1 MDIRKEFLEFFEK
14 KGHKIAPSSP
24 LVPDDATLL
33 FTNAGMVPF
42 KGIFT
47 GEVPRPNPP
56 RHTSCQTCIRAG
68 GKHNDL
74 DNVGYTARHHTFF
87 EMLGNFSFGDYFK
100 KDAIA
105 YAWEFVTEVLKLPKD
120 RLYVTVH
127 EEDDE
132 AYLMWQEHIA
142 KERIYKFGDKDNFWQ
157 MGDTG
162 PCGPC
167 SEIFYDQG
175 EENFK
180 SDEDYMGGD
189 GDRFLEIWNLVFMQ
203 YEKHP
208 DGSKTLLPKPS
219 IDTGMGLERVTAIK
233 EGKFSNFDSSLFM
246 PIINAISSLANKPY
260 EYKSG
265 ASFRVIADHLR
276 SATFLLAQGTTFD
289 KEGRGYVLRRIVR
302 RALRHGYLL
311 GFKQPFMYKLVD
323 VVCELMGGHYEY
335 LDEKKAFVKEQLKS
349 EEERFL
355 STIENGINIFNE
367 ELKNTKDIFSGEV
380 AFKLYDTYGFPLDL
394 TTDMLREKGI
404 KVDEKTFDELMQKQK
419 DASKAAWKGSGDKV
433 ASGEFKTLL
442 DKFGENEFVGYDN
455 LCFNSKLLGALD
467 DEFKVDDNGV
477 WLLFDKTPFYATSGG
492 QNYDKGEIYS
502 GDELVARVLEVE
514 KFYGLNLCKVEK
526 LKNLQTNEI
535 YTLCVDSTRRNQIAA
550 HHSATHLLHYA
561 LREVLGD
568 TATQAGS
575 FVDFDRLRFDLNYIR
590 ALSPGELKKVESIVN
605 DMIFKAD
612 TKKTELLSIEEA
624 KQSGA
629 IALFDTKYGKKVR
642 VLTLGRSKELCG
654 GTHVENTANIGLFAI
669 VKESGVSAG
678 VRRIEAVASKSA
690 YEYLN
695 SYKNELEN
703 VKLELKTN
711 DIVKS
716 FDKLK
721 NDIKELKSVANKGNQ
736 TYNATDINGVS
747 VCVSEYDGIDIKAS
761 VDEFK
766 NKYQK
771 AVIVLISQ
779 KDDKVNIAVGSKDN
793 AVKAGAL
800 AKEVAMFLGGNGGGR
815 DDFATAGAKDTSKI
829 PQALDLALKLIKERL
844 V

>member
-1 MDIRKEFLEFFEK
+1 
-14 KGHKIAPSSP
+14 
-24 LVPDDATLL
+24 
-33 FTNAGMVPF
+33 
-42 KGIFT
+42 
-47 GEVPRPNPP
+47 
-56 RHTSCQTCIRAG
+56 
-68 GKHNDL
+68 
-74 DNVGYTARHHTFF
+74 
-87 EMLGNFSFGDYFK
+87 
-100 KDAIA
+100 
-105 YAWEFVTEVLKLPKD
+105 
-120 RLYVTVH
+120 
-127 EEDDE
+127 
-132 AYLMWQEHIA
+132 
-142 KERIYKFGDKDNFWQ
+142 
-157 MGDTG
+157 
-162 PCGPC
+162 
-167 SEIFYDQG
+167 
-175 EENFK
+175 
-180 SDEDYMGGD
+180 
-189 GDRFLEIWNLVFMQ
+189 
-203 YEKHP
+203 
-208 DGSKTLLPKPS
+208 
-219 IDTGMGLERVTAIK
+219 
-233 EGKFSNFDSSLFM
+233 
-246 PIINAISSLANKPY
+246 
-260 EYKSG
+260 
-265 ASFRVIADHLR
+265 
-276 SATFLLAQGTTFD
+276 
-289 KEGRGYVLRRIVR
+289 
-302 RALRHGYLL
+302 
-311 GFKQPFMYKLVD
+311 
-323 VVCELMGGHYEY
+323 
-335 LDEKKAFVKEQLKS
+335 
-349 EEERFL
+349 
-355 STIENGINIFNE
+355 
-367 ELKNTKDIFSGEV
+367 
-380 AFKLYDTYGFPLDL
+380 
-394 TTDMLREKGI
+394 MLREKGI

-502 GDELVARVLEVE
+502 GNELVARVLEVE

-526 LKNLQTNEI
+526 LKNLQANEI
-535 YTLCVDSTRRNQIAA
+535 YTLCVDSSRRNQIAA

-575 FVDFDRLRFDLNYIR
+575 FVDFDRLRFDFNYIR
-590 ALSPGELKKVESIVN
+590 ALSLDELKKVESIVN

-629 IALFDTKYGKKVR
+629 IALFDTKYGEKVR
-642 VLTLGRSKELCG
+642 VLTLGKSKELCG

-703 VKLELKTN
+703 AKLELKTN
-711 DIVKS
+711 DIIKS

-721 NDIKELKSVANKGNQ
+721 NDIKELKSAASKGSQ
-736 TYNATDINGVS
+736 TYNAIDINGVS

-844 V
+844 A

>member
-1 MDIRKEFLEFFEK
+1 M
-14 KGHKIAPSSP
+14 
-24 LVPDDATLL
+24 PDDATLL

-132 AYLMWQEHIA
+132 AYLMWQEHVA

-335 LDEKKAFVKEQLKS
+335 LNEKKLLLKS
-349 EEERFL
+349 
-355 STIENGINIFNE
+355 N
-367 ELKNTKDIFSGEV
+367 LKVKKKDF
-380 AFKLYDTYGFPLDL
+380 
-394 TTDMLREKGI
+394 
-404 KVDEKTFDELMQKQK
+404 
-419 DASKAAWKGSGDKV
+419 
-433 ASGEFKTLL
+433 
-442 DKFGENEFVGYDN
+442 
-455 LCFNSKLLGALD
+455 
-467 DEFKVDDNGV
+467 
-477 WLLFDKTPFYATSGG
+477 
-492 QNYDKGEIYS
+492 
-502 GDELVARVLEVE
+502 
-514 KFYGLNLCKVEK
+514 
-526 LKNLQTNEI
+526 
-535 YTLCVDSTRRNQIAA
+535 
-550 HHSATHLLHYA
+550 
-561 LREVLGD
+561 
-568 TATQAGS
+568 
-575 FVDFDRLRFDLNYIR
+575 
-590 ALSPGELKKVESIVN
+590 
-605 DMIFKAD
+605 
-612 TKKTELLSIEEA
+612 
-624 KQSGA
+624 
-629 IALFDTKYGKKVR
+629 
-642 VLTLGRSKELCG
+642 
-654 GTHVENTANIGLFAI
+654 
-669 VKESGVSAG
+669 
-678 VRRIEAVASKSA
+678 
-690 YEYLN
+690 
-695 SYKNELEN
+695 
-703 VKLELKTN
+703 
-711 DIVKS
+711 
-716 FDKLK
+716 
-721 NDIKELKSVANKGNQ
+721 
-736 TYNATDINGVS
+736 
-747 VCVSEYDGIDIKAS
+747 
-761 VDEFK
+761 
-766 NKYQK
+766 
-771 AVIVLISQ
+771 
-779 KDDKVNIAVGSKDN
+779 
-793 AVKAGAL
+793 
-800 AKEVAMFLGGNGGGR
+800 
-815 DDFATAGAKDTSKI
+815 
-829 PQALDLALKLIKERL
+829 
-844 V
+844 

>member
-1 MDIRKEFLEFFEK
+1 
-14 KGHKIAPSSP
+14 
-24 LVPDDATLL
+24 
-33 FTNAGMVPF
+33 
-42 KGIFT
+42 
-47 GEVPRPNPP
+47 
-56 RHTSCQTCIRAG
+56 
-68 GKHNDL
+68 
-74 DNVGYTARHHTFF
+74 
-87 EMLGNFSFGDYFK
+87 
-100 KDAIA
+100 
-105 YAWEFVTEVLKLPKD
+105 
-120 RLYVTVH
+120 
-127 EEDDE
+127 
-132 AYLMWQEHIA
+132 
-142 KERIYKFGDKDNFWQ
+142 
-157 MGDTG
+157 
-162 PCGPC
+162 
-167 SEIFYDQG
+167 
-175 EENFK
+175 
-180 SDEDYMGGD
+180 
-189 GDRFLEIWNLVFMQ
+189 
-203 YEKHP
+203 
-208 DGSKTLLPKPS
+208 
-219 IDTGMGLERVTAIK
+219 
-233 EGKFSNFDSSLFM
+233 
-246 PIINAISSLANKPY
+246 
-260 EYKSG
+260 
-265 ASFRVIADHLR
+265 
-276 SATFLLAQGTTFD
+276 
-289 KEGRGYVLRRIVR
+289 
-302 RALRHGYLL
+302 
-311 GFKQPFMYKLVD
+311 MYKLVD

-335 LDEKKAFVKEQLKS
+335 LNEKKAFVKEQLKS

-502 GDELVARVLEVE
+502 NDELVARVLEVE

-535 YTLCVDSTRRNQIAA
+535 YTLCVDSSRRNQIAA

-575 FVDFDRLRFDLNYIR
+575 FVDFDRLRFDFNYIR
-590 ALSPGELKKVESIVN
+590 ALSPDELKKVESIVN

-629 IALFDTKYGKKVR
+629 IALFDTKYGEKVR
-642 VLTLGRSKELCG
+642 VLTLGKSKELCG

-703 VKLELKTN
+703 AKLELKTN
-711 DIVKS
+711 DIIKS

-721 NDIKELKSVANKGNQ
+721 NDIKELKSAASKGNQ

-844 V
+844 A